1 MNVTGGLDASVLDS
15 RRNTWYTLMCK
26 SVKGEGILK
35 KLLFIGDVVGAAG
48 CDFLREKLRSIKQE
62 YKIDITVVNGENSA
76 QGNGITPA
84 AADALIN
91 AGADIIT
98 TGNHVFRRRE
108 IYPVLDSVEYI
119 IRPANY
125 PDGGAVG
132 RGVCTLDMGSY
143 SVAVVNL
150 MGTAYMEPLDN
161 PFAKIDELLEDISTP
176 NIFLDFH
183 AEATS
188 EKKAMGHYL
197 TGKVTGVFGTH
208 THVQTADEAILGGHT
223 AYITDA
229 GMTGAENSCLG
240 VETQIIID
248 KFRFHM
254 PSKFNEAEGDCF
266 LNGVVVEFD
275 ERSGKAVTI
284 DRVIIR

>member
-1 MNVTGGLDASVLDS
+1 MLYFNKQIN
-15 RRNTWYTLMCK
+15 R
-26 SVKGEGILK
+26 GEKVLK
-35 KLLFIGDVVGAAG
+35 KILFIGDVVGEAG
-48 CDFLREKLRSIKQE
+48 CDFLRSKLRNIKQE
-62 YKIDITVVNGENSA
+62 YKIDITIVNGENSA
-76 QGNGITPA
+76 QGNGITPNS
-84 AADALIN
+84 ADALIN
-91 AGADIIT
+91 AGADVIT

-108 IYPVLDSVEYI
+108 IYPFLDSSDYI
-119 IRPANY
+119 IRPANF
-125 PDGGAVG
+125 PEGGAYG
-132 RGVCTLDMGSY
+132 KGVCTLDMGSY

-161 PFAKIDELLEDISTP
+161 PFTKIDAILEDISTP

-229 GMTGAENSCLG
+229 GMTGVENSCLG
-240 VETQIIID
+240 VESQIIID

-254 PSKFNEAEGDCF
+254 PAKFKEAEGNCI
-266 LNGVVVEFD
+266 LNGVVVGFD
-275 ERSGKAVTI
+275 EKSGKAMSI
-284 DRVIIR
+284 ERIIIH